1 MVVEIERQEDVCVL
15 RFKGRFLTGT
25 DREYLCSKADEV
37 RQGNSDKVLADFQ
50 DVPYLD
56 STGIGFIV
64 SLYTSVTKKPN
75 GRFVLAAP
83 NDRVRMALDVTG
95 LSSIIPMVTDMAA
108 AFDLLRERLAVA
120 S

>member
-1 MVVEIERQEDVCVL
+1 MVVEIERHGDICVL
-15 RFKGRFLTGT
+15 HFKGRFLTGT

-37 RQGNSDKVLADFQ
+37 RQVGFDKVLADFH

-56 STGIGFIV
+56 STGIGFV
-64 SLYTSVTKKPN
+64 VGLYTSITKRPN

-83 NDRVRMALDVTG
+83 NGLVRSALQVTG
-95 LSSIIPMVTDMAA
+95 LTTVIPTADDMAT
-108 AFDLLRERLAVA
+108 AFDMLGSKRAAA